1 MQDQHYTITLE
12 VHSRTPLE
20 VADDLADMLEKVGN
34 EVLETPYPYDLDLSA
49 EKGKAEDL
57 EREARLNA
65 DSYLFVQQEM
75 YDYLPE
81 GEQRTKFLEA
91 TIEDY
96 RKLGVQA
103 LKIAHILEQYRKQE
117 TGENENE

>member
-34 EVLETPYPYDLDLSA
+34 EVLEIPYPYELDLST
-49 EKGKAEDL
+49 EIHI
-57 EREARLNA
+57 
-65 DSYLFVQQEM
+65 
-75 YDYLPE
+75 
-81 GEQRTKFLEA
+81 LEA
-91 TIEDY
+91 QLEKAGEATARYGVTDSVGMLVTETAY

>member
-1 MQDQHYTITLE
+1 MNDQHYTITLE

-34 EVLETPYPYDLDLSA
+34 EVLETPYPYEVAIVKELDELESA
-49 EKGKAEDL
+49 LAQ
-57 EREARLNA
+57 
-65 DSYLFVQQEM
+65 V
-75 YDYLPE
+75 
-81 GEQRTKFLEA
+81 TLEA
-91 TIEDY
+91 KLFTRVGDEYGVLSSTIEKSV
-96 RKLGVQA
+96 KLGVQA